1 MADHANTLRA
11 GIFVIGGLILGLLGY
26 ILLVG
31 SVGQGDKY
39 VMTLKNLGGLE
50 RGASVQF
57 EGYPV
62 GTVEGITP
70 VFSDADLTFE
80 IELSIEPGWPIYAD
94 SIASIA
100 SENLLSPKAVQ
111 IERGK
116 SASLIAIG
124 SEIPVRE
131 SVDAFAG
138 VMRTAEQ
145 FEELVQTEFV
155 PVLRTVNSLLDGEVR
170 SSVQGVGDLL
180 GPLSKETPILVNR
193 LRLVVERLET
203 ALNDDVIGSA
213 GEAVGEF
220 ASLVT
225 ETKDLV
231 SDFNTGLNND
241 IRPKVSGVL
250 DNVSSLTNSDVQGKI
265 TRSLDRLEGASQDV
279 RVMSQNLS
287 ALSVTSDDRILA
299 IIDRLE
305 RAAMNLEDMTATLR
319 SEPSRL
325 IRGAE

>member
-1 MADHANTLRA
+1 
-11 GIFVIGGLILGLLGY
+11 
-26 ILLVG
+26 
-31 SVGQGDKY
+31 
-39 VMTLKNLGGLE
+39 
-50 RGASVQF
+50 
-57 EGYPV
+57 
-62 GTVEGITP
+62 
-70 VFSDADLTFE
+70 
-80 IELSIEPGWPIYAD
+80 
-94 SIASIA
+94 
-100 SENLLSPKAVQ
+100 
-111 IERGK
+111 
-116 SASLIAIG
+116 
-124 SEIPVRE
+124 
-131 SVDAFAG
+131 